1 MSVSLTFH
9 FDSLQEA
16 NDFMVAAE
24 KTKSPEV
31 QKSPS
36 SVRTVAEL
44 KAAAKDVEAWWK
56 HLGKKSKEFWVIAAT
71 HMLDSDSFTFEE
83 LESEN
88 ISQGSLK
95 SRHRNSYRAIKH
107 EKAKEPLDQ
116 EWSWEIGKNIYVIG
130 QPIRDRILEL
140 AQLEETTNA

>member
-9 FDSLQEA
+9 FDSLKEA
-16 NDFMVAAE
+16 NDFMTAAGSA
-24 KTKSPEV
+24 KNPEV
-31 QKSPS
+31 QKLPA
-36 SVRTVAEL
+36 SVRTKAEL
-44 KAAAKDVEAWWK
+44 KAAAKDVESWWK
-56 HLGKKSKEFWVIAAT
+56 HLGAKSREFWVIAAT
-71 HMLDSDSFTFEE
+71 HMLENESFTFEE
-83 LESEN
+83 LETDE

-116 EWSWEIGKNIYVIG
+116 EWSWEIGKNIYVIA

-140 AQLEETTNA
+140 AAGGTGFNE